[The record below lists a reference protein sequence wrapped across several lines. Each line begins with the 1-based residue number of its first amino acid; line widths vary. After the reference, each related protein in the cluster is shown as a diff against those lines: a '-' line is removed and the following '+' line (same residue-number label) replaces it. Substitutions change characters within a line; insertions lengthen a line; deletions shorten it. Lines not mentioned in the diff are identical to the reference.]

1 MLAYKFRLY
10 PTKAQEKKLEETLE
24 TCRRLY
30 NFMLDD
36 RIKNHTP
43 FFEQKKKLVELK
55 KEDKYLKSVHS
66 QVLQDVVLRLD
77 KAFQSYFAGLSRFPR
92 FKRKGRYNSF
102 TYPQHE
108 TGFKLIGNR
117 IKLGTIGRIKVKI
130 HRAVEGE
137 IKTATIIKDV
147 DQWYVAFAVEEPERQ
162 TSNQND
168 KAVGIDVGV
177 TNLITLSDGKNIEAP
192 KFLRKAE
199 ERIKRLQKT
208 LSRKKRGSHRREK
221 SRILLAKAWRKVR
234 RQRDDF
240 AHKISNNL
248 VKEYGIIVFE
258 DLNIK
263 SMVKNHSLA
272 SAIMDSCW
280 YKLRQF
286 TVYKAERR
294 GGRVI
299 FVNPAG
305 TSQKCSGCREMVQKP
320 LSERVHMC
328 PKCGLVLDRDVNAAR
343 NILALGLE
351 RALTEAEPLLIH
363 KRISKF
369 SRGSEKPTPFRRG

>member
-1 MLAYKFRLY
+1 
-10 PTKAQEKKLEETLE
+10 
-24 TCRRLY
+24 
-30 NFMLDD
+30 
-36 RIKNHTP
+36 
-43 FFEQKKKLVELK
+43 
-55 KEDKYLKSVHS
+55 
-66 QVLQDVVLRLD
+66 
-77 KAFQSYFAGLSRFPR
+77 
-92 FKRKGRYNSF
+92 
-102 TYPQHE
+102 
-108 TGFKLIGNR
+108 
-117 IKLGTIGRIKVKI
+117 
-130 HRAVEGE
+130 
-137 IKTATIIKDV
+137 
-147 DQWYVAFAVEEPERQ
+147 
-162 TSNQND
+162 
-168 KAVGIDVGV
+168 
-177 TNLITLSDGKNIEAP
+177 
-192 KFLRKAE
+192 
-199 ERIKRLQKT
+199 
-208 LSRKKRGSHRREK
+208 
-221 SRILLAKAWRKVR
+221 

-248 VKEYGIIVFE
+248 AKEYGIIVFE

-351 RALTEAEPLLIH
+351 QALTETEPLLIH